1 MKNTKKILTLALSVV
16 LLMGV
21 VLALSSCSA
30 VDTVK
35 GWFGM
40 GGCEHTFA
48 EAWTTDAD
56 NHWHAAT
63 CEHTEEKSDL
73 AAHADADKDGKCD
86 ACEYKMYTPDSGNTN
101 KPSQKP
107 ATQTNVVYN
116 VKVVNANGEAVEGV
130 EIKLLDKE
138 STRGDGVIKTTDAD
152 GKVSFEVLLKQG
164 WCAIVYTTPAGYGSE
179 MEEGDYEGVYHVVKY
194 EFDASNNVTITL
206 VDVVDNEVEGGEEV
220 LPEGNEPSEE

>member
-1 MKNTKKILTLALSVV
+1 MKNTKKILTLAVSVV

-21 VLALSSCSA
+21 VLTLSSCSV

-40 GGCEHTFA
+40 GECEHTYA
-48 EAWTTDAD
+48 EAWTTDAE

-63 CEHTEEKSDL
+63 CEHTEEKGDL

-86 ACEYKMYTPDSGNTN
+86 TCEYKMYTPDNNGAS
-101 KPSQKP
+101 KPEQNKP
-107 ATQTNVVYN
+107 ATKTTVVYN
-116 VKVVNANGEAVEGV
+116 VTVVNANGEAVEGV

-138 STRGDGVIKTTDAD
+138 STRGDGVIKATDAD
-152 GKVSFEVLLKQG
+152 GKVSFEVLLKEG
-164 WCAIVYTTPAGYGSE
+164 WYAIVYTTPAGYGAE
-179 MEEGDYEGVYHVVKY
+179 MEAGDYEGVYHVIKY
-194 EFDASNNVTITL
+194 EFDESNSVTITL
-206 VDVVDNEVEGGEEV
+206 VDVVDNEAEEV